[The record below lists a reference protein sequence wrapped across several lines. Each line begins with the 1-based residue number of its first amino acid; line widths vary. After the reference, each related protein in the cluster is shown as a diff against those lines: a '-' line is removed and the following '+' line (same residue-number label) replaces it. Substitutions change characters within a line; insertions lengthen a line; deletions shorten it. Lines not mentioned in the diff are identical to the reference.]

1 MRACGETTEQ
11 VRRGGL
17 KGVTAVWRSIQ
28 DTFALTDQ
36 GMKDFMRGAGF
47 CALAN
52 LMLMLP
58 IVVLYFTARG
68 FIRYLDDPSVGL
80 PDMALFAVAIV
91 AALVVMFVTQMWE
104 YRATYTAVYQESA
117 RKRIAIAERLRL
129 LPLSFFG
136 KRDLADLTSVIM
148 KDCSDQERLFSHT
161 MPQIFG
167 MGASTLVFAAM
178 MFAFDWRLAASA
190 LWPIPVALTAL
201 LLTARI
207 QKSHT
212 AKKNAAS
219 LSFAD
224 GLQEYLECHREIR
237 SLNKVGVFQGEL
249 DCRIDRFEREKIDA
263 ELAMGVAVCSA
274 QGFLRLGIA
283 SVIVV
288 GTMLLVTGQVDFL
301 VFFVYLLAVTRVY
314 DPINVVLQAVAEL
327 MDMSLS
333 LERMRAI
340 ENEPVQTGSTSFEPQ
355 GYDVVFE
362 DVGFAYAD
370 GEDVLGSVSFKAR
383 EGQVTALVG
392 ASGSGKSTAVK
403 LASRFWDVSSGTVF
417 VGGVDVS
424 TVDPE
429 TLLSA
434 FSEVFQDVVLFDD
447 TVREN
452 IRLGR
457 KDATNEEVLAAAR
470 AARCDEF
477 VERLPNGYD
486 TMIGEN
492 GSRLSGGE
500 RQRISIARAL
510 LKDAP
515 IVLLD
520 EATASLDVEN
530 ETYVQAALSELL
542 QGKTVLVIAHRM
554 RTVDNAD
561 KIVVLEGGCVVEQ
574 GSPAELREKPD
585 GRYRRMLELQR
596 ESEVWAL

>member
-1 MRACGETTEQ
+1 
-11 VRRGGL
+11 
-17 KGVTAVWRSIQ
+17 
-28 DTFALTDQ
+28 
-36 GMKDFMRGAGF
+36 MKDFMRGAGF

-58 IVVLYFTARG
+58 IVVLYFVASD
-68 FIRYLDDPSVGL
+68 FVRYLGEPAVGL
-80 PDMALFAVAIV
+80 PGMAPYVVGIV
-91 AALVVMFVTQMWE
+91 AALAVMFVTQMWE
-104 YRATYTAVYQESA
+104 YRATYTVVYKESA

-190 LWPIPVALTAL
+190 LWPIPVALVAL
-201 LLTARI
+201 LLTARV

-219 LSFAD
+219 LSFVD

-237 SLNKVGVFQGEL
+237 SLNKVGAFQSDLGR
-249 DCRIDRFEREKIDA
+249 RIDRFEREKIGA

-288 GTMLLVTGQVDFL
+288 GTMLLVTGRVDFL

-314 DPINVVLQAVAEL
+314 DPINVILQAVAEL

-333 LERMRAI
+333 LKRMRAI
-340 ENEPVQTGSTSFEPQ
+340 ENEPIQTGSTSFEPQ
-355 GYDVVFE
+355 GYDVAFD

-370 GEDVLGSVSFKAR
+370 GEDVLDGVSFTAR

-403 LASRFWDVSSGTVF
+403 LASRFWDVSSGAVF

-429 TLLSA
+429 TLLSS

-452 IRLGR
+452 IRLG
-457 KDATNEEVLAAAR
+457 KKNATDEEVLAAAK

-486 TMIGEN
+486 TLIGEN
-492 GSRLSGGE
+492 GGRLSGGE

-510 LKDAP
+510 LKNAP

-530 ETYVQAALSELL
+530 ETQVQAALSELL

-561 KIVVLEGGCVVEQ
+561 KIVVLEGGRVVEQ
-574 GSPAELREKPD
+574 GSPAELREKPE

-596 ESEVWAL
+596 ESAAWAL

>member
-1 MRACGETTEQ
+1 
-11 VRRGGL
+11 
-17 KGVTAVWRSIQ
+17 
-28 DTFALTDQ
+28 
-36 GMKDFMRGAGF
+36 MKDFMRGAGF

-58 IVVLYFTARG
+58 IVVLYFVASD
-68 FIRYLDDPSVGL
+68 FVRYLGEPAVGL
-80 PDMALFAVAIV
+80 PGMAPYVVGIV
-91 AALVVMFVTQMWE
+91 AALAVMFVTQMWE
-104 YRATYTAVYQESA
+104 YRATYTVVYQESA

-161 MPQIFG
+161 MPQLFG
-167 MGASTLVFAAM
+167 MGASTLVFAVM

-190 LWPIPVALTAL
+190 LWPIPVALVAL
-201 LLTARI
+201 LLTARV

-219 LSFAD
+219 LSFVD

-237 SLNKVGVFQGEL
+237 SLNKVSAFQGEL
-249 DCRIDRFEREKIDA
+249 DHCIDRFEREKIGA

-288 GTMLLVTGQVDFL
+288 GTMLLVAGRVDFL

-314 DPINVVLQAVAEL
+314 DPINVILQAIAEL

-333 LERMRAI
+333 LGRMRAI
-340 ENEPVQTGSTSFEPQ
+340 ENEPVQTGHTSFEPQ
-355 GYDVVFE
+355 GYDVVFD

-370 GEDVLGSVSFKAR
+370 GEDVLDGVSFTAR

-403 LASRFWDVSSGTVF
+403 LASRFWDVSSGAVF

-429 TLLSA
+429 TLLSS

-452 IRLGR
+452 IRLG
-457 KDATNEEVLAAAR
+457 KKNATDEEVLAAAK

-486 TMIGEN
+486 TLIGEN
-492 GSRLSGGE
+492 GGRLSGGE

-510 LKDAP
+510 LKNAP

-530 ETYVQAALSELL
+530 ETQVQAALSELL

-561 KIVVLEGGCVVEQ
+561 KIVVLEGGRVVEQ
-574 GSPAELREKPD
+574 GSPAELREKPE

-596 ESEVWAL
+596 ESAAWAL

>member
-1 MRACGETTEQ
+1 
-11 VRRGGL
+11 
-17 KGVTAVWRSIQ
+17 
-28 DTFALTDQ
+28 
-36 GMKDFMRGAGF
+36 MKDFMRGAGF

-58 IVVLYFTARG
+58 IVVLYFVASD
-68 FIRYLDDPSVGL
+68 FIGCLGDPAACLPSMAPYVVG
-80 PDMALFAVAIV
+80 IV
-91 AALVVMFVTQMWE
+91 AALAVMFVTQMWE
-104 YRATYTAVYQESA
+104 YRATYTVVYQESA

-136 KRDLADLTSVIM
+136 KRDLADLTSVIV

-167 MGASTLVFAAM
+167 MGASTLVFAVM

-190 LWPIPVALTAL
+190 LWPIPVALVAL
-201 LLTARI
+201 LLTARV

-219 LSFAD
+219 LSFVD

-237 SLNKVGVFQGEL
+237 SLNKVGAFQSDLGR
-249 DCRIDRFEREKIDA
+249 RIDRFEREKIDA

-288 GTMLLVTGQVDFL
+288 GTMLLVAGRVDFL

-314 DPINVVLQAVAEL
+314 DPINVILQAVAEL

-333 LERMRAI
+333 LKRMRAI
-340 ENEPVQTGSTSFEPQ
+340 ENEPIQTGSTSFEPQ
-355 GYDVVFE
+355 GYDVAFD

-370 GEDVLGSVSFKAR
+370 GEDVLDGVSFAAR

-403 LASRFWDVSSGTVF
+403 LASRFWDVSSGAVF
-417 VGGVDVS
+417 VGGIDVS

-429 TLLSA
+429 TLLSS

-452 IRLGR
+452 IRLG
-457 KDATNEEVLAAAR
+457 KKNATDEEVLAAAR

-486 TMIGEN
+486 TLIGEN
-492 GSRLSGGE
+492 GGRLSGGE

-510 LKDAP
+510 LKNAP

-530 ETYVQAALSELL
+530 ETQVQAALSELL

-561 KIVVLEGGCVVEQ
+561 KIVVLEGGRVVEQ
-574 GSPAELREKPD
+574 GSPAELREKPE

-596 ESEVWAL
+596 ESAAWAL

>member
-1 MRACGETTEQ
+1 M
-11 VRRGGL
+11 V
-17 KGVTAVWRSIQ
+17 AVWRRIQ
-28 DTFALTDQ
+28 DAFALTDQ

-58 IVVLYFTARG
+58 IVVLYFVASD
-68 FIRYLDDPSVGL
+68 FIGCLGDPAACLPSMAPYVVG
-80 PDMALFAVAIV
+80 IV
-91 AALVVMFVTQMWE
+91 AALAVMFVTQMWE
-104 YRATYTAVYQESA
+104 YRATYTVVYEESA

-190 LWPIPVALTAL
+190 LWPIPVALVAL
-201 LLTARI
+201 LLTARV

-219 LSFAD
+219 LSFVD

-237 SLNKVGVFQGEL
+237 SLNKVGAFQSDLGR
-249 DCRIDRFEREKIDA
+249 RIDRFEREKIDA

-288 GTMLLVTGQVDFL
+288 GTMLLVTGRVDFL

-314 DPINVVLQAVAEL
+314 DPINVILQAVAEL

-333 LERMRAI
+333 LKRMRAI
-340 ENEPVQTGSTSFEPQ
+340 ENEPIQTGSTSFEPQ
-355 GYDVVFE
+355 GYDVAFD

-370 GEDVLGSVSFKAR
+370 GEDVLDGVSFTAR

-403 LASRFWDVSSGTVF
+403 LASRFWDVSSGAVF

-429 TLLSA
+429 TLLSS

-452 IRLGR
+452 IRLG
-457 KDATNEEVLAAAR
+457 KKSATDEEVLAAAR

-510 LKDAP
+510 LKNAP

-530 ETYVQAALSELL
+530 ETQVQAALSELL

-561 KIVVLEGGCVVEQ
+561 KIVVLEGGSVVEQ
-574 GSPAELREKPD
+574 GSPAELREKPE
-585 GRYRRMLELQR
+585 GRYRRMLELPR
-596 ESEVWAL
+596 ERAAWAL

>member
-1 MRACGETTEQ
+1 M
-11 VRRGGL
+11 
-17 KGVTAVWRSIQ
+17 TAVWRRIQ
-28 DTFALTDQ
+28 DAFALTDQ
-36 GMKDFMRGAGF
+36 GMKDFIRGAGF

-58 IVVLYFTARG
+58 IVVLYFVASD
-68 FIRYLDDPSVGL
+68 FIRYLDNPSVGL
-80 PDMALFAVAIV
+80 PGMALYAAGIVVAL
-91 AALVVMFVTQMWE
+91 AVMFVTQMWE
-104 YRATYTAVYQESA
+104 YRGTYTVVYQESA
-117 RKRIAIAERLRL
+117 RKRISIAERLRL

-167 MGASTLVFAAM
+167 MGASTLVFAVM

-190 LWPIPVALTAL
+190 LWPIPVALVAL
-201 LLTARI
+201 LLTAHI

-224 GLQEYLECHREIR
+224 ALQEYLECHREIR
-237 SLNKVGVFQGEL
+237 SLNKVGAFQDEL
-249 DCRIDRFEREKIDA
+249 DCRIDRFEREKIGA

-288 GTMLLVTGQVDFL
+288 GTVLLVAGQVDFL

-314 DPINVVLQAVAEL
+314 DPINVILQAIAEL

-340 ENEPVQTGSTSFEPQ
+340 ENEPIQTGSTSFEPQ

-403 LASRFWDVSSGTVF
+403 LASRFWDASSGAIF

-452 IRLGR
+452 IRLGK

-596 ESEVWAL
+596 ESEAWVL

>member
-1 MRACGETTEQ
+1 
-11 VRRGGL
+11 
-17 KGVTAVWRSIQ
+17 
-28 DTFALTDQ
+28 
-36 GMKDFMRGAGF
+36 MKDFMRGAGF

-58 IVVLYFTARG
+58 IVVLYFVASD
-68 FIRYLDDPSVGL
+68 FVRYLGEPAVGL
-80 PDMALFAVAIV
+80 PGMAPYVVGIV
-91 AALVVMFVTQMWE
+91 AALAVMFVTQMWE
-104 YRATYTAVYQESA
+104 YRATYTVVYKESA

-190 LWPIPVALTAL
+190 LWPIPVALAAL
-201 LLTARI
+201 LLTARV

-219 LSFAD
+219 LSFVD

-237 SLNKVGVFQGEL
+237 SLNKVGAFQSDLGR
-249 DCRIDRFEREKIDA
+249 RIDRFEREKIGA

-288 GTMLLVTGQVDFL
+288 GTMLLVAGRVDFL

-314 DPINVVLQAVAEL
+314 DPINVILQAIAEL

-333 LERMRAI
+333 LGRMRAI
-340 ENEPVQTGSTSFEPQ
+340 ENEPIQTGHTSFEPQ
-355 GYDVVFE
+355 GYDVAFD

-370 GEDVLGSVSFKAR
+370 GEDVLDGVSFTAR

-403 LASRFWDVSSGTVF
+403 LASRFWDVSSGAVF
-417 VGGVDVS
+417 VGGIDVS

-452 IRLGR
+452 IRLG
-457 KDATNEEVLAAAR
+457 KKNATDEEVLAAAK

-486 TMIGEN
+486 TLIGEN
-492 GSRLSGGE
+492 GGRLSGGE

-510 LKDAP
+510 LKNAP

-530 ETYVQAALSELL
+530 ETHVQAALSELL

-561 KIVVLEGGCVVEQ
+561 KIVVLEGGRVVEQ
-574 GSPAELREKPD
+574 GSPAELREKPE

-596 ESEVWAL
+596 ESAAWAL

>member
-1 MRACGETTEQ
+1 
-11 VRRGGL
+11 
-17 KGVTAVWRSIQ
+17 
-28 DTFALTDQ
+28 
-36 GMKDFMRGAGF
+36 MKDFMRGAGF

-58 IVVLYFTARG
+58 IVVLYFVASD
-68 FIRYLDDPSVGL
+68 FVRYLGDPAVGL
-80 PDMALFAVAIV
+80 PGMALYAVGIV
-91 AALVVMFVTQMWE
+91 AALAVMFVTQMWE
-104 YRATYTAVYQESA
+104 YRATYTVVYKESA

-167 MGASTLVFAAM
+167 MGASTLVFAVM

-190 LWPIPVALTAL
+190 LWPIPVALVAL
-201 LLTARI
+201 LLTARV

-219 LSFAD
+219 LSFVD

-237 SLNKVGVFQGEL
+237 SLNKAGAFQSDLGR
-249 DCRIDRFEREKIDA
+249 RIDRFEREKIGA

-288 GTMLLVTGQVDFL
+288 GTMLLVAGRVDFL

-314 DPINVVLQAVAEL
+314 DPINVILQAIAEL
-327 MDMSLS
+327 MDLSLS
-333 LERMRAI
+333 LGRMRAI
-340 ENEPVQTGSTSFEPQ
+340 ENEPIQTGHTSFEPQ
-355 GYDVVFE
+355 GYDVAFD

-370 GEDVLGSVSFKAR
+370 GEDVLDGVSFTAR

-403 LASRFWDVSSGTVF
+403 LASRFWDVSSGAVF

-429 TLLSA
+429 TLLSS

-452 IRLGR
+452 IRLG
-457 KDATNEEVLAAAR
+457 KKNATDEEVLAAAK

-486 TMIGEN
+486 TLIGEN
-492 GSRLSGGE
+492 GGRLSGGE

-510 LKDAP
+510 LKNAP

-530 ETYVQAALSELL
+530 ETQVQAALSELL

-561 KIVVLEGGCVVEQ
+561 KIVVLEGGRVVEQ
-574 GSPAELREKPD
+574 GSPAELREKPE

-596 ESEVWAL
+596 ESAAWAL

>member
-1 MRACGETTEQ
+1 
-11 VRRGGL
+11 
-17 KGVTAVWRSIQ
+17 
-28 DTFALTDQ
+28 
-36 GMKDFMRGAGF
+36 MKDFMRGAGF

-58 IVVLYFTARG
+58 IVVLYFVASD
-68 FIRYLDDPSVGL
+68 FIRYLGEPAVGL
-80 PDMALFAVAIV
+80 PGMALYTVGIV
-91 AALVVMFVTQMWE
+91 AALAVMFITQMWE
-104 YRATYTAVYQESA
+104 YRATYTVVYQESA

-161 MPQIFG
+161 MPQLFG
-167 MGASTLVFAAM
+167 MGASTLVFAVM

-190 LWPIPVALTAL
+190 LWPIPVALVAL
-201 LLTARI
+201 LLTARV

-219 LSFAD
+219 LSFVD

-237 SLNKVGVFQGEL
+237 SLNKVSAFQGEL
-249 DCRIDRFEREKIDA
+249 DHCIDRFEREKIGA

-288 GTMLLVTGQVDFL
+288 GTMLLVAGRVDFL

-314 DPINVVLQAVAEL
+314 DPINVILQAIAEL

-333 LERMRAI
+333 LGRMRAI
-340 ENEPVQTGSTSFEPQ
+340 ENEPIQTGHTSFEPQ
-355 GYDVVFE
+355 GYDVVFD

-370 GEDVLGSVSFKAR
+370 GEDVLDGVSFKAR

-403 LASRFWDVSSGTVF
+403 LASRFWDVSSGAVF

-429 TLLSA
+429 TLLSS

-452 IRLGR
+452 IRLG
-457 KDATNEEVLAAAR
+457 KKNATDEEVLAAAK

-486 TMIGEN
+486 TLIGEN
-492 GSRLSGGE
+492 GGRLSGGE

-510 LKDAP
+510 LKNAP

-530 ETYVQAALSELL
+530 ETQVQAALSELL

-561 KIVVLEGGCVVEQ
+561 KIVVLEGGRVVEQ
-574 GSPAELREKPD
+574 GSPAELREKPE

-596 ESEVWAL
+596 ESAAWAL

>member
-1 MRACGETTEQ
+1 MA
-11 VRRGGL
+11 
-17 KGVTAVWRSIQ
+17 AVWRRIQ
-28 DTFALTDQ
+28 DAFALTDQ

-58 IVVLYFTARG
+58 IVVLYFVASD
-68 FIRYLDDPSVGL
+68 FVRYLGEPAIGL
-80 PDMALFAVAIV
+80 PGMAPYVVGIV
-91 AALVVMFVTQMWE
+91 AALAVMFVTQMWE
-104 YRATYTAVYQESA
+104 YRATYTVVYKESA

-190 LWPIPVALTAL
+190 LWPIPVALVAL
-201 LLTARI
+201 LLTARV

-219 LSFAD
+219 LSFVD

-237 SLNKVGVFQGEL
+237 SLNKVGAFQSDLGR
-249 DCRIDRFEREKIDA
+249 RIDRFEREKIGA

-288 GTMLLVTGQVDFL
+288 GTMLLVTGRVDFL

-314 DPINVVLQAVAEL
+314 DPINVILQAVAEL

-333 LERMRAI
+333 LKRMRAI
-340 ENEPVQTGSTSFEPQ
+340 ENEPIQTGSTSFEPQ
-355 GYDVVFE
+355 GYDVAFD

-370 GEDVLGSVSFKAR
+370 GEDVLDGVSFTAR

-403 LASRFWDVSSGTVF
+403 LASRFWDVSSGAVF

-429 TLLSA
+429 TLLSS

-452 IRLGR
+452 IRLG
-457 KDATNEEVLAAAR
+457 KKSATDEEVLAAAK

-486 TMIGEN
+486 TLIGEN
-492 GSRLSGGE
+492 GGRLSGGE

-510 LKDAP
+510 LKNAP

-530 ETYVQAALSELL
+530 ETQVQAALSELL

-561 KIVVLEGGCVVEQ
+561 KIVVLEGGRVVEQ
-574 GSPAELREKPD
+574 GSPAELREKPE

-596 ESEVWAL
+596 ESAAWAL

>member
-1 MRACGETTEQ
+1 MA
-11 VRRGGL
+11 
-17 KGVTAVWRSIQ
+17 AVWRRIQ
-28 DTFALTDQ
+28 DAFALTDQ

-58 IVVLYFTARG
+58 IVVLYFVASD
-68 FIRYLDDPSVGL
+68 FVRYLGEPAIGL
-80 PDMALFAVAIV
+80 PGMAPYVVGIV
-91 AALVVMFVTQMWE
+91 AALAVMFVTQMWE
-104 YRATYTAVYQESA
+104 YRATYTVVYQESA

-190 LWPIPVALTAL
+190 LWPIPVALAAL
-201 LLTARI
+201 LLTARV

-219 LSFAD
+219 LSFVD

-237 SLNKVGVFQGEL
+237 SLNKVGAFQSDLGR
-249 DCRIDRFEREKIDA
+249 RIDRFEREKIGA

-288 GTMLLVTGQVDFL
+288 GTMLLVAGRVDFL

-314 DPINVVLQAVAEL
+314 DPINVILQAIAEL

-333 LERMRAI
+333 LGRMRAI
-340 ENEPVQTGSTSFEPQ
+340 ENEPIQTGSTSFEPQ
-355 GYDVVFE
+355 GYDVAFD

-370 GEDVLGSVSFKAR
+370 GEDVLDGVSFTAR

-403 LASRFWDVSSGTVF
+403 LASRFWDVSSGAVF

-429 TLLSA
+429 TLLSS

-457 KDATNEEVLAAAR
+457 KNATDEEVLAAAK

-486 TMIGEN
+486 TLIGEN
-492 GSRLSGGE
+492 GGRLSGGE

-510 LKDAP
+510 LKNAP

-530 ETYVQAALSELL
+530 ETQVQAALSELL

-561 KIVVLEGGCVVEQ
+561 KIVVLEGGRVVEQ
-574 GSPAELREKPD
+574 GSPAELREKPE

-596 ESEVWAL
+596 ESAAWAL

>member
-1 MRACGETTEQ
+1 MA
-11 VRRGGL
+11 
-17 KGVTAVWRSIQ
+17 AVWRRIQ
-28 DTFALTDQ
+28 DAFALTDQ

-58 IVVLYFTARG
+58 IVVLYFVASD
-68 FIRYLDDPSVGL
+68 FVRYLGDPAVCLPSMAPYVVG
-80 PDMALFAVAIV
+80 IV
-91 AALVVMFVTQMWE
+91 AALAVMFVTQMWE
-104 YRATYTAVYQESA
+104 YRATYTAVYKESA

-190 LWPIPVALTAL
+190 LWPIPVALVAL
-201 LLTARI
+201 LLTVRV

-340 ENEPVQTGSTSFEPQ
+340 ENEPIQTGSTSFEPH

-362 DVGFAYAD
+362 DVGFAYSD
-370 GEDVLGSVSFKAR
+370 GEDVLNGVSFKAQ

-452 IRLGR
+452 IRLG
-457 KDATNEEVLAAAR
+457 KKNATDEEVLAAAK

-486 TMIGEN
+486 TLIGEN
-492 GSRLSGGE
+492 GGRLSGGE

-530 ETYVQAALSELL
+530 ETQVQAALSELL

-561 KIVVLEGGCVVEQ
+561 KIVVLEGGRVVEQ
-574 GSPAELREKPD
+574 GSPAELREKPE

-596 ESEVWAL
+596 ESAAWAL

>member
-1 MRACGETTEQ
+1 
-11 VRRGGL
+11 
-17 KGVTAVWRSIQ
+17 
-28 DTFALTDQ
+28 
-36 GMKDFMRGAGF
+36 MKDFMRGAGF

-58 IVVLYFTARG
+58 IVVLYFVASD
-68 FIRYLDDPSVGL
+68 FVRYLGEPAIGL
-80 PDMALFAVAIV
+80 PGMAPYVVGIV
-91 AALVVMFVTQMWE
+91 AALAVMFVTQMWE
-104 YRATYTAVYQESA
+104 YRATYTVVYKESA

-148 KDCSDQERLFSHT
+148 KDCSDQERLFSRT

-190 LWPIPVALTAL
+190 LWPIPVALAAL
-201 LLTARI
+201 LLTARV

-219 LSFAD
+219 LSFVD

-237 SLNKVGVFQGEL
+237 SLNKVGAFQSDLGR
-249 DCRIDRFEREKIDA
+249 RIDRFEREKIGA

-288 GTMLLVTGQVDFL
+288 GTMLLVAGRVDFL

-314 DPINVVLQAVAEL
+314 DPINVILQAIAEL

-333 LERMRAI
+333 LGRMRAI
-340 ENEPVQTGSTSFEPQ
+340 ENEPIQTGSTSFEPQ
-355 GYDVVFE
+355 GYDVAFD

-370 GEDVLGSVSFKAR
+370 GEDVLEGVSFTAR

-403 LASRFWDVSSGTVF
+403 LASRFWDVSSGAVF

-429 TLLSA
+429 TLLSS

-457 KDATNEEVLAAAR
+457 KNATDEEVLAAAK

-486 TMIGEN
+486 TLIGEN
-492 GSRLSGGE
+492 GGRLSGGE

-510 LKDAP
+510 LKNAP

-530 ETYVQAALSELL
+530 ETQVQAALSELL

-561 KIVVLEGGCVVEQ
+561 KIVVLEGGRVVEQ
-574 GSPAELREKPD
+574 GSPAELREKPE

-596 ESEVWAL
+596 ESAAWAL

>member
-1 MRACGETTEQ
+1 MA
-11 VRRGGL
+11 
-17 KGVTAVWRSIQ
+17 AVWRRIQ
-28 DTFALTDQ
+28 DAFALTDQ

-58 IVVLYFTARG
+58 IVVLYFVASD
-68 FIRYLDDPSVGL
+68 FVRYLGEPTVGL
-80 PDMALFAVAIV
+80 PGMAPYAAGIV
-91 AALVVMFVTQMWE
+91 AALAVMFITQMWE
-104 YRATYTAVYQESA
+104 YRATYTVVYQESA
-117 RKRIAIAERLRL
+117 RKRITIAERLRL

-167 MGASTLVFAAM
+167 MGASTLVFAVM

-190 LWPIPVALTAL
+190 LWPIPVALVAL
-201 LLTARI
+201 LLTARV

-219 LSFAD
+219 LSFVD

-237 SLNKVGVFQGEL
+237 SLNKVGAFQSDLGR
-249 DCRIDRFEREKIDA
+249 RIDRFEREKIGA

-288 GTMLLVTGQVDFL
+288 GTMLLVAGRVDFL

-314 DPINVVLQAVAEL
+314 DPINVILQAIAEL

-333 LERMRAI
+333 LKRMRAI
-340 ENEPVQTGSTSFEPQ
+340 ENEPIQTGSTSFEPQ
-355 GYDVVFE
+355 GYDVAFD

-370 GEDVLGSVSFKAR
+370 GEDVLDGVSFTAR

-403 LASRFWDVSSGTVF
+403 LASRFWDVSSGAVF

-429 TLLSA
+429 TLLSS

-452 IRLGR
+452 IRLG
-457 KDATNEEVLAAAR
+457 KKNATDEEVLAAAK

-486 TMIGEN
+486 TLIGEN
-492 GSRLSGGE
+492 GGRLSGGE

-510 LKDAP
+510 LKNAP

-530 ETYVQAALSELL
+530 ETQVQAALSELL
-542 QGKTVLVIAHRM
+542 QDKTVLVIAHRM

-561 KIVVLEGGCVVEQ
+561 KIVVLEGGRVVEQ
-574 GSPAELREKPD
+574 GSPAELREKPE

-596 ESEVWAL
+596 ESAAWAL

>member
-1 MRACGETTEQ
+1 
-11 VRRGGL
+11 
-17 KGVTAVWRSIQ
+17 
-28 DTFALTDQ
+28 
-36 GMKDFMRGAGF
+36 MKDFMRGAGF

-58 IVVLYFTARG
+58 IVVLYFVASD
-68 FIRYLDDPSVGL
+68 FVRYLGEPAVGL
-80 PDMALFAVAIV
+80 PGMALYAAGIV
-91 AALVVMFVTQMWE
+91 AALAVMFVTQMWE
-104 YRATYTAVYQESA
+104 YRATYTVVYQESA

-167 MGASTLVFAAM
+167 MGASTLVFAVM

-190 LWPIPVALTAL
+190 LWPIPVALVAL
-201 LLTARI
+201 LLTARV

-219 LSFAD
+219 LSFVD
-224 GLQEYLECHREIR
+224 GLQEYLECHRGIR
-237 SLNKVGVFQGEL
+237 SLNKVGAFQSDLGR
-249 DCRIDRFEREKIDA
+249 RIDRFEREKIGA

-288 GTMLLVTGQVDFL
+288 GTMLLVAGRVDFL

-314 DPINVVLQAVAEL
+314 DPINVILQAIAEL

-333 LERMRAI
+333 LKRMRAI
-340 ENEPVQTGSTSFEPQ
+340 ENEPIQTGSTSFEPQ
-355 GYDVVFE
+355 GYDVAFD

-370 GEDVLGSVSFKAR
+370 GEDVLDGVSFTAR

-403 LASRFWDVSSGTVF
+403 LASRFWDVSSGAVF
-417 VGGVDVS
+417 VGGIDVS

-452 IRLGR
+452 IRLG
-457 KDATNEEVLAAAR
+457 KKNATDEEVLAAAK

-486 TMIGEN
+486 TLIGEN
-492 GSRLSGGE
+492 GGRLSGGE

-510 LKDAP
+510 LKNAP

-530 ETYVQAALSELL
+530 ETHVQAALSELL

-561 KIVVLEGGCVVEQ
+561 KIVVLEGGRVVEQ
-574 GSPAELREKPD
+574 GSPAELREKPE

-596 ESEVWAL
+596 ESAAWAL

>member
-1 MRACGETTEQ
+1 MW
-11 VRRGGL
+11 RR
-17 KGVTAVWRSIQ
+17 IQ
-28 DTFALTDQ
+28 DPFALTDQ
-36 GMKDFMRGAGF
+36 GMKDFIRGAGL

-58 IVVLYFTARG
+58 IVVLYFVASD
-68 FIRYLDDPSVGL
+68 FVRYLDNPSVGL
-80 PDMALFAVAIV
+80 PGMALYAAGIV
-91 AALVVMFVTQMWE
+91 AALAVMFVTQMWE
-104 YRATYTAVYQESA
+104 YRGTYTVVYQESA
-117 RKRIAIAERLRL
+117 RKRISIAERLRL

-167 MGASTLVFAAM
+167 MGASTLVFAVM

-190 LWPIPVALTAL
+190 LWPIPVALVAL
-201 LLTARI
+201 LLTAHI

-224 GLQEYLECHREIR
+224 ALQEYLECHREIR
-237 SLNKVGVFQGEL
+237 SLNKVGAFQDEL
-249 DCRIDRFEREKIDA
+249 DCRIDRFEREKIGA

-288 GTMLLVTGQVDFL
+288 GTVLLVAGQVDFL

-314 DPINVVLQAVAEL
+314 DPINVILQAIAEL

-340 ENEPVQTGSTSFEPQ
+340 ENEPIQTGSTSFEPQ

-403 LASRFWDVSSGTVF
+403 LASRFWDVSSGAIF

-452 IRLGR
+452 IRLGK

-561 KIVVLEGGCVVEQ
+561 KIVVLEDGCVVEQ

-596 ESEVWAL
+596 ESEAWVL

>member
-1 MRACGETTEQ
+1 M
-11 VRRGGL
+11 
-17 KGVTAVWRSIQ
+17 TAVWRRIQ
-28 DTFALTDQ
+28 DAFALTDQ

-58 IVVLYFTARG
+58 IVVLYFAASD
-68 FIRYLDDPSVGL
+68 FIRYLDDPAVGL
-80 PDMALFAVAIV
+80 PDMALYAVGIV
-91 AALVVMFVTQMWE
+91 VALVVMFVTQMWE
-104 YRATYTAVYQESA
+104 YRATYTVVYQESA

-136 KRDLADLTSVIM
+136 KRDLSDLTSVIM

-167 MGASTLVFAAM
+167 MGASTLVFAVM

-190 LWPIPVALTAL
+190 LWPIPVALVAL
-201 LLTARI
+201 LLTARV
-207 QKSHT
+207 QKSHA

-288 GTMLLVTGQVDFL
+288 GTILLVTGQVDFL

-429 TLLSA
+429 TLLSV

-452 IRLGR
+452 IRLGK

-530 ETYVQAALSELL
+530 ETHVQAALSELL

-574 GSPAELREKPD
+574 GSPAELRGKPD
-585 GRYRRMLELQR
+585 GRYRRMLELQH
-596 ESEVWAL
+596 ESEAWVL

>member
-1 MRACGETTEQ
+1 MW
-11 VRRGGL
+11 RR
-17 KGVTAVWRSIQ
+17 IQ
-28 DTFALTDQ
+28 DAFALTDQ
-36 GMKDFMRGAGF
+36 GMKDFIRGAGF

-58 IVVLYFTARG
+58 IVVLYFVASD
-68 FIRYLDDPSVGL
+68 FIRYLDNPSVGL
-80 PDMALFAVAIV
+80 PGMALYAAGIV

-104 YRATYTAVYQESA
+104 YRATYTVVYQESA

-136 KRDLADLTSVIM
+136 RRDLSDLTSVIM

-178 MFAFDWRLAASA
+178 MFAFDWRLAVSA
-190 LWPIPVALTAL
+190 LWPIPVALAAL

-237 SLNKVGVFQGEL
+237 SLNKVGAFQDEL

-263 ELAMGVAVCSA
+263 ELVMGVAVCSA

-340 ENEPVQTGSTSFEPQ
+340 ENEPVQTGSISFEPQ

-370 GEDVLGSVSFKAR
+370 GEDVLSSVSFKAR

-403 LASRFWDVSSGTVF
+403 LASRFWDVSSGAIF

-424 TVDPE
+424 AVDPE

-452 IRLGR
+452 IRLGK

-596 ESEVWAL
+596 ESEAWVL

>member
-1 MRACGETTEQ
+1 MA
-11 VRRGGL
+11 
-17 KGVTAVWRSIQ
+17 AVWRRIQ
-28 DTFALTDQ
+28 DAFALTDQ

-58 IVVLYFTARG
+58 IVVLYFVASD
-68 FIRYLDDPSVGL
+68 FVRYLGEPAVGL
-80 PDMALFAVAIV
+80 PGMAPYVVGIV
-91 AALVVMFVTQMWE
+91 AALAVMFVTQMWE
-104 YRATYTAVYQESA
+104 YRATYTVVYQESA

-161 MPQIFG
+161 MPQLFG
-167 MGASTLVFAAM
+167 MGASTLVFAVM

-190 LWPIPVALTAL
+190 LWPIPVALVAL
-201 LLTARI
+201 LLTARV

-219 LSFAD
+219 LSFVD

-237 SLNKVGVFQGEL
+237 SLNKVSAFQGEL
-249 DCRIDRFEREKIDA
+249 DHCIDRFEREKIGA

-288 GTMLLVTGQVDFL
+288 GTMLLVAGRVDFL

-314 DPINVVLQAVAEL
+314 DPINVILQAIAEL

-333 LERMRAI
+333 LGRMRAI
-340 ENEPVQTGSTSFEPQ
+340 ENEPVQTGHTSFEPQ
-355 GYDVVFE
+355 GYDVVFD

-370 GEDVLGSVSFKAR
+370 GEDVLDGVSFTAR

-403 LASRFWDVSSGTVF
+403 LASRFWDVSSGAVF

-429 TLLSA
+429 TLLSS

-452 IRLGR
+452 IRLG
-457 KDATNEEVLAAAR
+457 KKNATDEEVLAAAK

-486 TMIGEN
+486 TLIGEN
-492 GSRLSGGE
+492 GGRLSGGE

-510 LKDAP
+510 LKNAP

-530 ETYVQAALSELL
+530 ETQVQAALSELL

-561 KIVVLEGGCVVEQ
+561 KIVVLEGGRVVEQ
-574 GSPAELREKPD
+574 GSPAELREKPE

-596 ESEVWAL
+596 ESAAWAL

>member
-1 MRACGETTEQ
+1 M
-11 VRRGGL
+11 V
-17 KGVTAVWRSIQ
+17 AVWRRIQ
-28 DTFALTDQ
+28 DAFALTDQ

-58 IVVLYFTARG
+58 IVVLYFVASD
-68 FIRYLDDPSVGL
+68 FIGCLGDPAACLPSMAPYVVG
-80 PDMALFAVAIV
+80 IV
-91 AALVVMFVTQMWE
+91 AALAVMFVTQMWE
-104 YRATYTAVYQESA
+104 YRATYTVVYQESA

-190 LWPIPVALTAL
+190 LWPIPVALVAL
-201 LLTARI
+201 LLTARV

-219 LSFAD
+219 LSFVD

-237 SLNKVGVFQGEL
+237 SLNKVGAFQSDLGR
-249 DCRIDRFEREKIDA
+249 RIDRFEREKIGA

-288 GTMLLVTGQVDFL
+288 GTMLLVAGRVDFL

-314 DPINVVLQAVAEL
+314 DPINVILQAIAEL

-333 LERMRAI
+333 LGRMRAI
-340 ENEPVQTGSTSFEPQ
+340 ENEPIQTGHTSFEPQ
-355 GYDVVFE
+355 GYDVAFD

-370 GEDVLGSVSFKAR
+370 GEDVLDGVSFTAR

-403 LASRFWDVSSGTVF
+403 LASRFWDVSSGAVF

-429 TLLSA
+429 TLLSS

-452 IRLGR
+452 IRLG
-457 KDATNEEVLAAAR
+457 KKSATDEEVLAAAKV
-470 AARCDEF
+470 ARCDEF

-486 TMIGEN
+486 TLIGEN
-492 GSRLSGGE
+492 GGRLSGGE

-510 LKDAP
+510 LKNAP

-530 ETYVQAALSELL
+530 ETQVQAALSELL

-561 KIVVLEGGCVVEQ
+561 KIVVLEGGRVVEQ
-574 GSPAELREKPD
+574 GSPAELREKPE

-596 ESEVWAL
+596 ESAAWAL

>member
-1 MRACGETTEQ
+1 
-11 VRRGGL
+11 
-17 KGVTAVWRSIQ
+17 
-28 DTFALTDQ
+28 
-36 GMKDFMRGAGF
+36 MKDFMCGAGF

-58 IVVLYFTARG
+58 IVVLYFVASD
-68 FIRYLDDPSVGL
+68 FIGCLGDPAVGL
-80 PDMALFAVAIV
+80 PGMALYAVGIV
-91 AALVVMFVTQMWE
+91 AALAVMFVTQMWE
-104 YRATYTAVYQESA
+104 YRATYTVVYQESA

-190 LWPIPVALTAL
+190 LWPIPVALAAL
-201 LLTARI
+201 LLTARV

-219 LSFAD
+219 LSFVD

-237 SLNKVGVFQGEL
+237 SLNKVGAFQSDLGR
-249 DCRIDRFEREKIDA
+249 RIDRFEREKIGA

-288 GTMLLVTGQVDFL
+288 GTMLLVAGRVDFL

-314 DPINVVLQAVAEL
+314 DPINVILQAIAEL

-333 LERMRAI
+333 LGRMRTI
-340 ENEPVQTGSTSFEPQ
+340 ENEPIQTGHTSFEPQ
-355 GYDVVFE
+355 GYDVAFD

-370 GEDVLGSVSFKAR
+370 GEDVLDGVSFTAR

-403 LASRFWDVSSGTVF
+403 LASRFWDVSSGAVF

-429 TLLSA
+429 TLLSS

-452 IRLGR
+452 IRLG
-457 KDATNEEVLAAAR
+457 KKNATDEEVLAAAK

-486 TMIGEN
+486 TLIGEN
-492 GSRLSGGE
+492 GGRLSGGE

-510 LKDAP
+510 LKNAP

-530 ETYVQAALSELL
+530 ETQVQAALSELL

-561 KIVVLEGGCVVEQ
+561 KIVVLEGGRVVEQ
-574 GSPAELREKPD
+574 GSPAELREKPE

-596 ESEVWAL
+596 ESAAWAL

>member
-1 MRACGETTEQ
+1 
-11 VRRGGL
+11 
-17 KGVTAVWRSIQ
+17 
-28 DTFALTDQ
+28 
-36 GMKDFMRGAGF
+36 MKDFMRGAGF

-58 IVVLYFTARG
+58 IVVLYFVASDFVG
-68 FIRYLDDPSVGL
+68 CLGDPAVCLPSMAPYVVG
-80 PDMALFAVAIV
+80 IV
-91 AALVVMFVTQMWE
+91 AALAVMFVTQMWE
-104 YRATYTAVYQESA
+104 YRATYTVVYQESA

-167 MGASTLVFAAM
+167 MGASTLVFAVM

-190 LWPIPVALTAL
+190 LWPIPVALVAL
-201 LLTARI
+201 LLTARV

-219 LSFAD
+219 LSFVD

-237 SLNKVGVFQGEL
+237 SLNKVGAFQSDLGR
-249 DCRIDRFEREKIDA
+249 RIDRFEREKIGA

-283 SVIVV
+283 SIIVV
-288 GTMLLVTGQVDFL
+288 GTMLLVAGRVDFL

-314 DPINVVLQAVAEL
+314 DPINVILQAIAEL

-333 LERMRAI
+333 LKRMRAI
-340 ENEPVQTGSTSFEPQ
+340 ENEPIQTGSTSFEPQ
-355 GYDVVFE
+355 GYDVAFD

-370 GEDVLGSVSFKAR
+370 GEDVLDGVSFTAR

-403 LASRFWDVSSGTVF
+403 LASRFWDVSSGAVF

-429 TLLSA
+429 TLLSS

-452 IRLGR
+452 IRLG
-457 KDATNEEVLAAAR
+457 KKNATDEEVLAAAK

-486 TMIGEN
+486 TLIGEN
-492 GSRLSGGE
+492 GGRLSGGE

-510 LKDAP
+510 LKNAP

-530 ETYVQAALSELL
+530 ETQVQAALSELL

-561 KIVVLEGGCVVEQ
+561 KIVVLEGGRVVEQ
-574 GSPAELREKPD
+574 GSPAELREKSE

-596 ESEVWAL
+596 ESAAWAL

>member
-1 MRACGETTEQ
+1 MTT
-11 VRRGGL
+11 VRRRL
-17 KGVTAVWRSIQ
+17 Q
-28 DTFALTDQ
+28 DIFALTDQ
-36 GMKDFMRGAGF
+36 GMKDFIRGAGF

-58 IVVLYFTARG
+58 IVVLYFVASD
-68 FIRYLDDPSVGL
+68 FIRYLGDPAVGL
-80 PDMALFAVAIV
+80 PSMALYAVGIM
-91 AALVVMFVTQMWE
+91 AALAVMFVTQMWE
-104 YRATYTAVYQESA
+104 YRGTYTVVYQESA

-136 KRDLADLTSVIM
+136 KRDLSDLTSVIM

-167 MGASTLVFAAM
+167 MGASTLVFAVM

-190 LWPIPVALTAL
+190 LWPIPVALVAL
-201 LLTARI
+201 LLTARV

-212 AKKNAAS
+212 VKKNAAS
-219 LSFAD
+219 LSFVD

-237 SLNKVGVFQGEL
+237 SLNKVSAFQSEL
-249 DCRIDRFEREKIDA
+249 DRCIDCFEREKIDA

-288 GTMLLVTGQVDFL
+288 GTMLLVAGQIDFL
-301 VFFVYLLAVTRVY
+301 VFFVYLLAVTRAY
-314 DPINVVLQAVAEL
+314 DPINVILQAIAEL

-340 ENEPVQTGSTSFEPQ
+340 ENEPIQTGRTSFEPQ
-355 GYDVVFE
+355 GYDVVFD
-362 DVGFAYAD
+362 DVCFSYAD
-370 GEDVLGSVSFKAR
+370 GEDVLDSVSFKAR

-403 LASRFWDVSSGTVF
+403 LASRFWDVSSGAVF

-429 TLLSA
+429 TLLSS

-452 IRLGR
+452 IRLGK
-457 KDATNEEVLAAAR
+457 KDATDEEVLAAAK

-530 ETYVQAALSELL
+530 ETQVQAALSELL
-542 QGKTVLVIAHRM
+542 QDKTVLVIAHRM

-561 KIVVLEGGCVVEQ
+561 KIVVLEDGRVVEQ
-574 GSPAELREKPD
+574 GSPTELREKPE

-596 ESEVWAL
+596 ESAAWTL

>member
-1 MRACGETTEQ
+1 
-11 VRRGGL
+11 
-17 KGVTAVWRSIQ
+17 
-28 DTFALTDQ
+28 
-36 GMKDFMRGAGF
+36 MRGAGF

-58 IVVLYFTARG
+58 IVVLYFVASD
-68 FIRYLDDPSVGL
+68 FVRYLGEPAVGL
-80 PDMALFAVAIV
+80 PGMALYAVGIV
-91 AALVVMFVTQMWE
+91 AALAVMFVTQMWE
-104 YRATYTAVYQESA
+104 YRATYTVVYQESA

-161 MPQIFG
+161 MPQLFG
-167 MGASTLVFAAM
+167 MGASTLAFAVM

-190 LWPIPVALTAL
+190 LWPIPVALVAL
-201 LLTARI
+201 LLTARV

-219 LSFAD
+219 LSFVD

-237 SLNKVGVFQGEL
+237 SLNKVSAFQGEL
-249 DCRIDRFEREKIDA
+249 DHCIDRFEREKIGA

-288 GTMLLVTGQVDFL
+288 GTMLLVAGRVDFL

-314 DPINVVLQAVAEL
+314 DPINVILQAIAEL

-333 LERMRAI
+333 LGRMRAI
-340 ENEPVQTGSTSFEPQ
+340 ENEPIQTGHTSFEPQ
-355 GYDVVFE
+355 GYDVAFD

-370 GEDVLGSVSFKAR
+370 GEDVLDGVSFKAR

-403 LASRFWDVSSGTVF
+403 LASRFWDVSSGAVF

-429 TLLSA
+429 TLLSS

-452 IRLGR
+452 IRLG
-457 KDATNEEVLAAAR
+457 KKNATDEEVLAAAK

-486 TMIGEN
+486 TLIGEN
-492 GSRLSGGE
+492 GGRLSGGE

-510 LKDAP
+510 LKNAP

-530 ETYVQAALSELL
+530 ETQVQAALSELL

-561 KIVVLEGGCVVEQ
+561 KIVVLEGGRVVEQ
-574 GSPAELREKPD
+574 GSPAELREKPE

-596 ESEVWAL
+596 ESAAWAL

>member
-1 MRACGETTEQ
+1 
-11 VRRGGL
+11 
-17 KGVTAVWRSIQ
+17 
-28 DTFALTDQ
+28 
-36 GMKDFMRGAGF
+36 MKDFMRGAGF

-58 IVVLYFTARG
+58 IVVLYFVASD
-68 FIRYLDDPSVGL
+68 FVRYLGEPAVGL
-80 PDMALFAVAIV
+80 PGMALYAVGIV
-91 AALVVMFVTQMWE
+91 AALAVMFVTQMWE
-104 YRATYTAVYQESA
+104 YRATYTVVYQESA

-167 MGASTLVFAAM
+167 MGASTLVFAVM

-190 LWPIPVALTAL
+190 LWPIPVALVAL
-201 LLTARI
+201 LLTARV

-219 LSFAD
+219 LSFVD

-237 SLNKVGVFQGEL
+237 SLNKVGAFQSDLGR
-249 DCRIDRFEREKIDA
+249 RIDRFEREKIGA

-288 GTMLLVTGQVDFL
+288 GTMLLVTGRVDFL

-314 DPINVVLQAVAEL
+314 DPINVILQAIAEL

-333 LERMRAI
+333 LGRMRAI
-340 ENEPVQTGSTSFEPQ
+340 ENEPIQTGSTSFEPQ
-355 GYDVVFE
+355 GYDVAFD

-370 GEDVLGSVSFKAR
+370 GEDVLDGVSFTAR

-403 LASRFWDVSSGTVF
+403 LASRFWDVSSGAVF

-429 TLLSA
+429 TLLSS

-452 IRLGR
+452 IRLG
-457 KDATNEEVLAAAR
+457 KKSATDEEVLAAAR

-530 ETYVQAALSELL
+530 ETQVQAALSELL

-561 KIVVLEGGCVVEQ
+561 KIVVLEGGRVVEQ
-574 GSPAELREKPD
+574 GSPAELREKPE

-596 ESEVWAL
+596 ESAAWAL

>member
-1 MRACGETTEQ
+1 
-11 VRRGGL
+11 
-17 KGVTAVWRSIQ
+17 
-28 DTFALTDQ
+28 
-36 GMKDFMRGAGF
+36 MKDFMRGSGF

-58 IVVLYFTARG
+58 IVVLYFVASD
-68 FIRYLDDPSVGL
+68 FIGYLGEPAVGL
-80 PDMALFAVAIV
+80 PGMALYAVGIV
-91 AALVVMFVTQMWE
+91 AALAVMFVTQMWE
-104 YRATYTAVYQESA
+104 YRATYTVVYQESA

-167 MGASTLVFAAM
+167 MGASTLVFAVM

-190 LWPIPVALTAL
+190 LWPIPVALVAL
-201 LLTARI
+201 LLTARV

-219 LSFAD
+219 LSFVD

-237 SLNKVGVFQGEL
+237 SLNKVGAFQSDLGR
-249 DCRIDRFEREKIDA
+249 RIDRFEREKIGA

-288 GTMLLVTGQVDFL
+288 GTMLLVTGRVNFL
-301 VFFVYLLAVTRVY
+301 VFFVYLLAVTRIY
-314 DPINVVLQAVAEL
+314 DPINVILQAVAEL

-333 LERMRAI
+333 LKRMRAI
-340 ENEPVQTGSTSFEPQ
+340 ENEPIQTGSTSFEPQ
-355 GYDVVFE
+355 GYDVAFD

-370 GEDVLGSVSFKAR
+370 GEDVLDGVSFTAR

-403 LASRFWDVSSGTVF
+403 LASRFWDVSSGAVF

-429 TLLSA
+429 TLLSS

-452 IRLGR
+452 IRLG
-457 KDATNEEVLAAAR
+457 KKNATDEEVLAAAKM
-470 AARCDEF
+470 ARCDEF

-486 TMIGEN
+486 TLIGEN
-492 GSRLSGGE
+492 GGRLSGGE

-510 LKDAP
+510 LKNAP

-530 ETYVQAALSELL
+530 ETQVQAALSELL

-561 KIVVLEGGCVVEQ
+561 KIVVLEGGRVVEQ
-574 GSPAELREKPD
+574 GSPAELREKPE

-596 ESEVWAL
+596 ESAAWAL

>member
-1 MRACGETTEQ
+1 
-11 VRRGGL
+11 
-17 KGVTAVWRSIQ
+17 
-28 DTFALTDQ
+28 
-36 GMKDFMRGAGF
+36 MKDFMRGAGF

-58 IVVLYFTARG
+58 IVVLYFVASD
-68 FIRYLDDPSVGL
+68 FIGCLGDPAACLPSMAPYVVG
-80 PDMALFAVAIV
+80 IV
-91 AALVVMFVTQMWE
+91 AALAVMFVTQMWE
-104 YRATYTAVYQESA
+104 YRATYTVVYQESA

-190 LWPIPVALTAL
+190 LWPIPVALVAL
-201 LLTARI
+201 LLTARV

-219 LSFAD
+219 LSFVD
-224 GLQEYLECHREIR
+224 GLQEHLECHREIR
-237 SLNKVGVFQGEL
+237 SLNKVGAFQGDL
-249 DCRIDRFEREKIDA
+249 GRRIDRFEREKIGA

-288 GTMLLVTGQVDFL
+288 GTMLLVAGRVDFL

-314 DPINVVLQAVAEL
+314 DPINVILQAVAEL

-333 LERMRAI
+333 LGRMRAI
-340 ENEPVQTGSTSFEPQ
+340 ENEPIQTGHTSFEPQ
-355 GYDVVFE
+355 GYDVAFD

-370 GEDVLGSVSFKAR
+370 GEDVLDGVSFKAR

-403 LASRFWDVSSGTVF
+403 LASRFWDVSSGAIF

-452 IRLGR
+452 IRLGK

-574 GSPAELREKPD
+574 GSSAELREKPD
-585 GRYRRMLELQR
+585 GRYRRMLDLQR
-596 ESEVWAL
+596 ESEAWVL

>member
-1 MRACGETTEQ
+1 
-11 VRRGGL
+11 
-17 KGVTAVWRSIQ
+17 
-28 DTFALTDQ
+28 
-36 GMKDFMRGAGF
+36 MKDFMRGAGF

-58 IVVLYFTARG
+58 IVVLYFVASD
-68 FIRYLDDPSVGL
+68 FVRYLGEPAVGL
-80 PDMALFAVAIV
+80 PGMAPYVVGIV
-91 AALVVMFVTQMWE
+91 AALAVMFVTQMWE
-104 YRATYTAVYQESA
+104 YRATYTVVYKESA

-190 LWPIPVALTAL
+190 LWPIPVALVAL
-201 LLTARI
+201 LLTARV

-219 LSFAD
+219 LSFVD

-237 SLNKVGVFQGEL
+237 SLNKVGAFQSDLGR
-249 DCRIDRFEREKIDA
+249 RIDRFEREKIGA

-288 GTMLLVTGQVDFL
+288 GTMLLVAGRVDFL

-314 DPINVVLQAVAEL
+314 DPINVILQAIAEL

-333 LERMRAI
+333 LGRMRAI
-340 ENEPVQTGSTSFEPQ
+340 ENEPIQTGSTSFEPQ
-355 GYDVVFE
+355 GYDVAFD

-370 GEDVLGSVSFKAR
+370 GEDVLDGVSFTAW

-403 LASRFWDVSSGTVF
+403 LASRFWDVSSGAVF

-429 TLLSA
+429 TLLSS

-452 IRLGR
+452 IRLG
-457 KDATNEEVLAAAR
+457 KKNATDEEVLAAAR

-500 RQRISIARAL
+500 RQRISIARTL
-510 LKDAP
+510 LKNAP

-530 ETYVQAALSELL
+530 ETQVQAALSELL

-561 KIVVLEGGCVVEQ
+561 KIVVLEGGRVVEQ
-574 GSPAELREKPD
+574 GSPAELREKPE

-596 ESEVWAL
+596 ESAAWAL

>member
-1 MRACGETTEQ
+1 
-11 VRRGGL
+11 
-17 KGVTAVWRSIQ
+17 
-28 DTFALTDQ
+28 
-36 GMKDFMRGAGF
+36 MKDFMRGAGF

-58 IVVLYFTARG
+58 IVVLYFVASD
-68 FIRYLDDPSVGL
+68 FIGCLGDPAACLPSMAPYVVG
-80 PDMALFAVAIV
+80 IV
-91 AALVVMFVTQMWE
+91 AALAVMFVTQMWE
-104 YRATYTAVYQESA
+104 YRATYTVVYKESA

-148 KDCSDQERLFSHT
+148 KDCSGQERLFSHT

-190 LWPIPVALTAL
+190 LWPIPVALAAL
-201 LLTARI
+201 LLTARV

-219 LSFAD
+219 LSFVD

-237 SLNKVGVFQGEL
+237 SLNKVGAFQSDLGR
-249 DCRIDRFEREKIDA
+249 RIDRFEREKIDA

-288 GTMLLVTGQVDFL
+288 GTMLLVTGRVDFL

-314 DPINVVLQAVAEL
+314 DPINVILQAVAEL

-333 LERMRAI
+333 LKRMRAI
-340 ENEPVQTGSTSFEPQ
+340 ENEPIQTGSTSFEPQ
-355 GYDVVFE
+355 GYDVAFD

-370 GEDVLGSVSFKAR
+370 GEDVLDGVSFTAR

-403 LASRFWDVSSGTVF
+403 LASRFWDVSSGAVF

-429 TLLSA
+429 TLLSS

-452 IRLGR
+452 IRLG
-457 KDATNEEVLAAAR
+457 KKNATDEEVLAAAKV
-470 AARCDEF
+470 ARCDEF

-486 TMIGEN
+486 TLIGEN
-492 GSRLSGGE
+492 GGRLSGGE

-510 LKDAP
+510 LKNAP

-530 ETYVQAALSELL
+530 ETQVQAALSELL

-561 KIVVLEGGCVVEQ
+561 KIVVLEGGRVVEQ

-596 ESEVWAL
+596 ESAAWAL

>member
-1 MRACGETTEQ
+1 
-11 VRRGGL
+11 
-17 KGVTAVWRSIQ
+17 
-28 DTFALTDQ
+28 
-36 GMKDFMRGAGF
+36 MKDFMRGAGF

-58 IVVLYFTARG
+58 IVVLYFVASD
-68 FIRYLDDPSVGL
+68 FVRYLGEPAVGL
-80 PDMALFAVAIV
+80 PGMALYAVGIV
-91 AALVVMFVTQMWE
+91 AALAVMFVTQMWE
-104 YRATYTAVYQESA
+104 YRATYTVVYQESA

-167 MGASTLVFAAM
+167 MGASTLVFAVM

-190 LWPIPVALTAL
+190 LWPIPVALVAL
-201 LLTARI
+201 LLTARV

-219 LSFAD
+219 LSFVD

-237 SLNKVGVFQGEL
+237 SLNKVGAFQSDLGR
-249 DCRIDRFEREKIDA
+249 RIDRFEREKIDA

-288 GTMLLVTGQVDFL
+288 GTMLLVAGRVDFL

-314 DPINVVLQAVAEL
+314 DPINVILQAVAEL

-333 LERMRAI
+333 LKRMRAI
-340 ENEPVQTGSTSFEPQ
+340 ENEPIQAGSTSFEPQ
-355 GYDVVFE
+355 GYDVAFD

-370 GEDVLGSVSFKAR
+370 GEDVLDGVSFTAR

-403 LASRFWDVSSGTVF
+403 LASRFWDVSSGAVF

-429 TLLSA
+429 TLLSS

-452 IRLGR
+452 IRLG
-457 KDATNEEVLAAAR
+457 KKNATDEEVLAAAR

-486 TMIGEN
+486 TLIGEN
-492 GSRLSGGE
+492 GGRLSGGE

-510 LKDAP
+510 LKNAP

-530 ETYVQAALSELL
+530 ETQVQAALSELL

-561 KIVVLEGGCVVEQ
+561 KIVVLEGGRVVEQ
-574 GSPAELREKPD
+574 GSPAELREKPE
-585 GRYRRMLELQR
+585 GRYRRMLELQS
-596 ESEVWAL
+596 ESAAWAL

>member
-1 MRACGETTEQ
+1 
-11 VRRGGL
+11 
-17 KGVTAVWRSIQ
+17 
-28 DTFALTDQ
+28 
-36 GMKDFMRGAGF
+36 MKDFMRGAGF

-58 IVVLYFTARG
+58 IVVLYFVASD
-68 FIRYLDDPSVGL
+68 FIGCLGDPAVCLPSMAPYVVG
-80 PDMALFAVAIV
+80 IV
-91 AALVVMFVTQMWE
+91 AALAVMFVTQMWE
-104 YRATYTAVYQESA
+104 YRATYTVVYQESA

-167 MGASTLVFAAM
+167 MGASTLVFAVM

-190 LWPIPVALTAL
+190 LWPIPVALAAL
-201 LLTARI
+201 LLTARV

-219 LSFAD
+219 LSFVD

-237 SLNKVGVFQGEL
+237 SLNKVGAFQSDLGR
-249 DCRIDRFEREKIDA
+249 RIDRFEREKIGV

-288 GTMLLVTGQVDFL
+288 GTMLLVAGRVDFL

-314 DPINVVLQAVAEL
+314 DPINVILQAIAEL

-333 LERMRAI
+333 LGRMRAI
-340 ENEPVQTGSTSFEPQ
+340 ENEPIQTGSTSFEPQ
-355 GYDVVFE
+355 GYDVAFD

-370 GEDVLGSVSFKAR
+370 GEDVLDGVSFTAR

-403 LASRFWDVSSGTVF
+403 LASRFWDVSSGAVF
-417 VGGVDVS
+417 VGGIDVS

-429 TLLSA
+429 TLLSS

-452 IRLGR
+452 IRLG
-457 KDATNEEVLAAAR
+457 KKNATDEEVLAAAK

-486 TMIGEN
+486 TLVGEN
-492 GSRLSGGE
+492 GGRLSGGE

-510 LKDAP
+510 LKNAP

-530 ETYVQAALSELL
+530 ETQVQAALSELL

-561 KIVVLEGGCVVEQ
+561 KIVVLEGGRVVEQ
-574 GSPAELREKPD
+574 GSPAELREKPE

-596 ESEVWAL
+596 ESAAWAL

>member
-1 MRACGETTEQ
+1 MA
-11 VRRGGL
+11 
-17 KGVTAVWRSIQ
+17 AVWRRIQ
-28 DTFALTDQ
+28 DAFALTDQ

-58 IVVLYFTARG
+58 IVVLYFVASD
-68 FIRYLDDPSVGL
+68 FVRYLGEPAVGL
-80 PDMALFAVAIV
+80 PGMAPYVVGIV
-91 AALVVMFVTQMWE
+91 AALAVMFVTQMWE
-104 YRATYTAVYQESA
+104 YRATYTVVYKESA

-190 LWPIPVALTAL
+190 LWPIPVALVAL
-201 LLTARI
+201 LLTARV

-219 LSFAD
+219 LSFVD

-237 SLNKVGVFQGEL
+237 SLNKVGAFQSDLGR
-249 DCRIDRFEREKIDA
+249 RIDRFEREKIGA

-288 GTMLLVTGQVDFL
+288 GTMLLVTGRVDFL

-314 DPINVVLQAVAEL
+314 DPINVILQAIAEL

-333 LERMRAI
+333 LGRMRAI
-340 ENEPVQTGSTSFEPQ
+340 ENEPIQTGSTSFEPQ
-355 GYDVVFE
+355 GYDVAFD

-370 GEDVLGSVSFKAR
+370 GEDVLDGVSFTAW

-403 LASRFWDVSSGTVF
+403 LASRFWDVSSGAVF

-424 TVDPE
+424 TVDLE
-429 TLLSA
+429 TLLSS

-452 IRLGR
+452 IRLG
-457 KDATNEEVLAAAR
+457 KKNATDEEVLAAAR

-530 ETYVQAALSELL
+530 ETQVQAALSELL

-561 KIVVLEGGCVVEQ
+561 KIVVLEGGRVVEQ
-574 GSPAELREKPD
+574 GSPAELREKPE

-596 ESEVWAL
+596 ESAAWAL

>member
-1 MRACGETTEQ
+1 
-11 VRRGGL
+11 
-17 KGVTAVWRSIQ
+17 
-28 DTFALTDQ
+28 
-36 GMKDFMRGAGF
+36 MKDFMRGAGF

-58 IVVLYFTARG
+58 IVVLYFVASD
-68 FIRYLDDPSVGL
+68 FVRYLGEPAIGL
-80 PDMALFAVAIV
+80 PGMAPYVVGIV
-91 AALVVMFVTQMWE
+91 AALAVMFVTQMWE
-104 YRATYTAVYQESA
+104 YRATYTVVYQESA

-190 LWPIPVALTAL
+190 LWPIPVALAAL
-201 LLTARI
+201 LLTARV

-219 LSFAD
+219 LSFVD

-237 SLNKVGVFQGEL
+237 SLNKVGAFQSDLGR
-249 DCRIDRFEREKIDA
+249 RIDRFEREKIGA

-288 GTMLLVTGQVDFL
+288 GTMLLVTGRVDFL

-314 DPINVVLQAVAEL
+314 DPINVILQAIAEL

-333 LERMRAI
+333 LKRMRAI
-340 ENEPVQTGSTSFEPQ
+340 ENEPIQTGSTSFEPQ
-355 GYDVVFE
+355 GYDVAFD

-370 GEDVLGSVSFKAR
+370 GEDVLDGVSFTAR

-403 LASRFWDVSSGTVF
+403 LASRFWDVSSGAVF

-429 TLLSA
+429 TLLSS

-452 IRLGR
+452 IRLG
-457 KDATNEEVLAAAR
+457 KKSATDEEVLAAAK

-486 TMIGEN
+486 TLIGEN
-492 GSRLSGGE
+492 GGRLSGGE

-510 LKDAP
+510 LKNAP

-530 ETYVQAALSELL
+530 ETQVQAALSELL

-554 RTVDNAD
+554 RAVDNAD
-561 KIVVLEGGCVVEQ
+561 KIVVLEGGRVVEQ
-574 GSPAELREKPD
+574 GSPAELREKPE

-596 ESEVWAL
+596 ESAAWAL

>member
-1 MRACGETTEQ
+1 
-11 VRRGGL
+11 
-17 KGVTAVWRSIQ
+17 
-28 DTFALTDQ
+28 
-36 GMKDFMRGAGF
+36 MKDFMRGAGF

-58 IVVLYFTARG
+58 IVVLYLVASDFV
-68 FIRYLDDPSVGL
+68 RYLGEPAVGL
-80 PDMALFAVAIV
+80 PGMALYAVGIV
-91 AALVVMFVTQMWE
+91 AALAVMFVTQMWE
-104 YRATYTAVYQESA
+104 YRATYTVVYQESA

-161 MPQIFG
+161 MPQLFG
-167 MGASTLVFAAM
+167 MGASTLVFAVM

-190 LWPIPVALTAL
+190 LWPIPVALVAL
-201 LLTARI
+201 LLTARV

-219 LSFAD
+219 LSFVD

-237 SLNKVGVFQGEL
+237 SLNKVSAFQGEL
-249 DCRIDRFEREKIDA
+249 DHCIDRFEREKIGA

-288 GTMLLVTGQVDFL
+288 GTMLLVAGRVDFL

-314 DPINVVLQAVAEL
+314 DPINVILQAIAEL

-333 LERMRAI
+333 LGRMRAI
-340 ENEPVQTGSTSFEPQ
+340 ENEPIQTGHTSFEPQ
-355 GYDVVFE
+355 GYDVVFD

-370 GEDVLGSVSFKAR
+370 GEGVLDGVSFTAR

-403 LASRFWDVSSGTVF
+403 LASRFWDVSSGAVF
-417 VGGVDVS
+417 VGGVDIS

-429 TLLSA
+429 TLLSS

-452 IRLGR
+452 IRLG
-457 KDATNEEVLAAAR
+457 KKNATDEEVLAAAK

-486 TMIGEN
+486 TLIGEN
-492 GSRLSGGE
+492 GGRLSGGE

-510 LKDAP
+510 LKNAP

-530 ETYVQAALSELL
+530 ETQVQAALSELL

-561 KIVVLEGGCVVEQ
+561 KIVVLEGGRVVEQ
-574 GSPAELREKPD
+574 GSPAELREKPE

-596 ESEVWAL
+596 ESAAWAL

>member
-1 MRACGETTEQ
+1 
-11 VRRGGL
+11 
-17 KGVTAVWRSIQ
+17 
-28 DTFALTDQ
+28 
-36 GMKDFMRGAGF
+36 MKDFIRGAGF

-58 IVVLYFTARG
+58 IVVLYFVASD
-68 FIRYLDDPSVGL
+68 FIRYLDNPSVGL
-80 PDMALFAVAIV
+80 PGMVLYAAGIV
-91 AALVVMFVTQMWE
+91 AVLVVMFVTQMWE
-104 YRATYTAVYQESA
+104 YRATYTVVYQESA
-117 RKRIAIAERLRL
+117 RKRISIAERLRL

-136 KRDLADLTSVIM
+136 RRDLSDLTSVIM

-167 MGASTLVFAAM
+167 MGASTLVFAVM

-190 LWPIPVALTAL
+190 LWPIPVALVAL

-224 GLQEYLECHREIR
+224 ALQEYLECHREIR
-237 SLNKVGVFQGEL
+237 SLNKVSAFQDEL
-249 DCRIDRFEREKIDA
+249 DCRIDRFEREKIGA

-288 GTMLLVTGQVDFL
+288 GTVLLVAGQVEFL

-314 DPINVVLQAVAEL
+314 DPINVILQAIAEL

-333 LERMRAI
+333 LGRMRAI
-340 ENEPVQTGSTSFEPQ
+340 ENEPIQTGHTSFEPQ
-355 GYDVVFE
+355 GYDVAFD

-370 GEDVLGSVSFKAR
+370 GEDVLDGVSFKAR

-403 LASRFWDVSSGTVF
+403 LASRFWDVSSGAVF

-429 TLLSA
+429 TLLSS

-452 IRLGR
+452 IRLG
-457 KDATNEEVLAAAR
+457 KKNATDEEVLAAAK

-486 TMIGEN
+486 TLIGEN
-492 GSRLSGGE
+492 GGRLSGGE

-510 LKDAP
+510 LKNAP

-530 ETYVQAALSELL
+530 ETQVQAALSELL

-561 KIVVLEGGCVVEQ
+561 KIVVLEGGRVVEQ
-574 GSPAELREKPD
+574 GSPAELREKPE

-596 ESEVWAL
+596 ESAAWTL

>member
-1 MRACGETTEQ
+1 MW
-11 VRRGGL
+11 RR
-17 KGVTAVWRSIQ
+17 IQ
-28 DTFALTDQ
+28 DAFALTDQ

-58 IVVLYFTARG
+58 IVVLYFAASD

-80 PDMALFAVAIV
+80 PGMALYAAGIV
-91 AALVVMFVTQMWE
+91 AALAVMFVTQMWE
-104 YRATYTAVYQESA
+104 YRGTYTVVYQESA
-117 RKRIAIAERLRL
+117 RKRISIAERLRL

-167 MGASTLVFAAM
+167 MGASTLVFAVM

-190 LWPIPVALTAL
+190 LWPIPVALVAL
-201 LLTARI
+201 LLTAHI

-301 VFFVYLLAVTRVY
+301 VFFVSLLAVTRVY

-370 GEDVLGSVSFKAR
+370 GEDVLSSVSFKAR

-403 LASRFWDVSSGTVF
+403 LASRFWDVSSGAIF

-452 IRLGR
+452 IRLGK
-457 KDATNEEVLAAAR
+457 KDATNEEVLVAAR

-486 TMIGEN
+486 TMIGGN
-492 GSRLSGGE
+492 GGE

-596 ESEVWAL
+596 ESEAWVL

>member
-1 MRACGETTEQ
+1 MA
-11 VRRGGL
+11 
-17 KGVTAVWRSIQ
+17 AVWRRIQ
-28 DTFALTDQ
+28 DAFALTDQ

-58 IVVLYFTARG
+58 IVVLYFVASD
-68 FIRYLDDPSVGL
+68 FVRYLGEPAVGL
-80 PDMALFAVAIV
+80 PGMAPYVVGIV
-91 AALVVMFVTQMWE
+91 AALAVMFVTQMWE
-104 YRATYTAVYQESA
+104 YRATYTVVYKESA

-178 MFAFDWRLAASA
+178 MFAFDWRLAVSA
-190 LWPIPVALTAL
+190 LWPIPVALVAL
-201 LLTARI
+201 LLTARV

-219 LSFAD
+219 LSFVD

-237 SLNKVGVFQGEL
+237 SLNKVGAFQSDLGR
-249 DCRIDRFEREKIDA
+249 RIDRFEREKIGA

-288 GTMLLVTGQVDFL
+288 GTTLLVTGRVDFL

-314 DPINVVLQAVAEL
+314 DPINVILQAVAEL

-333 LERMRAI
+333 LKRMRAI
-340 ENEPVQTGSTSFEPQ
+340 ENEPIQTGSTSFEPQ
-355 GYDVVFE
+355 GYDVAFD

-370 GEDVLGSVSFKAR
+370 GEDVLDGVSFTAR

-403 LASRFWDVSSGTVF
+403 LASRFWDVSSGAVF

-429 TLLSA
+429 TLLSS

-452 IRLGR
+452 IRLG
-457 KDATNEEVLAAAR
+457 KKNATDEEVLAAAKM
-470 AARCDEF
+470 ARCDEF

-486 TMIGEN
+486 TLIGEN
-492 GSRLSGGE
+492 GGRLSGGE

-510 LKDAP
+510 LKNAP

-530 ETYVQAALSELL
+530 ETQVQAALSELL

-561 KIVVLEGGCVVEQ
+561 KIVVLEGGRVVEQ
-574 GSPAELREKPD
+574 GSPAELREKPE

-596 ESEVWAL
+596 ESAAWAL